1 MLLIFQRALS
11 LDPQT
16 EPRSGHQSTIIW
28 RGYAFHRSSAKKF
41 LFVEK
46 SSCTRSARAVNQWQ
60 HELVASVIFAIPYI
74 LNSGRQL
81 KILPLNR
88 PAAALLGAVLMV
100 ATGVVTPER
109 AYRAVNYDT
118 IVLLLAMMLVSSY
131 LYLAHF
137 FEWAADIVLRFSCTP
152 QRLLFY
158 LILTSGILSALL
170 VNDTICLML
179 TPLVIAVIRRGKLPL
194 LPYLIALA
202 TSANIGSAA
211 TLVGNPQNMIIGHFS
226 HIPFSQFSRTLAPAA
241 IIGLAINFIILRFGF
256 RCALRSAV
264 IEREARVVPK
274 LDRGLFAIVC
284 IVFLSIFACFVAG
297 LNLAW
302 TALSGAV
309 LVMVLARRDTHEVL
323 KLVDW
328 HLLIFFAA
336 LFVVVDGLSDTGLP
350 DAIYR
355 HLRPVF
361 GSSVTTQTWNLAW
374 FSVAGS
380 NLFSNVP
387 FVLVAGKWIARF
399 TDPELMWKVLA
410 LATTFAGKLTIVG
423 SVANMIVVESVREH
437 LEVGFWDYARFGIP
451 ITILTT
457 IAGVIVLL
465 VLR

>member
-1 MLLIFQRALS
+1 
-11 LDPQT
+11 
-16 EPRSGHQSTIIW
+16 
-28 RGYAFHRSSAKKF
+28 
-41 LFVEK
+41 
-46 SSCTRSARAVNQWQ
+46 VNHWERQ
-60 HELVASVIFAIPYI
+60 LVATIIFAITYPHQWPSAK
-74 LNSGRQL
+74 NSAIEPSSRSIAWRSLDG
-81 KILPLNR
+81 INR
-88 PAAALLGAVLMV
+88 CHDA
-100 ATGVVTPER
+100 ER

-118 IVLLLAMMLVSSY
+118 IVLLLAMMLVSAY

-137 FEWAADIVLRFSCTP
+137 FEWAADIILRLSRTP
-152 QRLLFY
+152 QQLLLY
-158 LILTSGILSALL
+158 LTITSGILSALL

-202 TSANIGSAA
+202 TSANIGSVA

-226 HIPFSQFSRTLAPAA
+226 LLFRNSRTLVPAA
-241 IIGLAINFIILRFGF
+241 IIGLAINFIILHFGF
-256 RCALRSAV
+256 RSALRAAV
-264 IEREARVVPK
+264 IEPEIHIVPK

-284 IVFLSIFACFVAG
+284 IVFVSIFACFVAG

-328 HLLIFFAA
+328 HLLVFFAA

-350 DAIYR
+350 DAIYW

-361 GSSVTTQTWNLAW
+361 GSTVTTQTWNLAW

-380 NLFSNVP
+380 NIFSNVP

-399 TDPELMWKVLA
+399 ADPELMWKVLA
-410 LATTFAGKLTIVG
+410 LATTFAGKLKIVG
-423 SVANMIVVESVREH
+423 SVANMIVDESVREH
-437 LEVGFWDYARFGIP
+437 LQVRFWDYARFGIP
-451 ITILTT
+451 ITIFTT
-457 IAGVIVLL
+457 VAGVIVLL